1 MLNLSMCADSRTDTK
16 TNRNRQKE
24 KKIIYIQIKCDWL
37 LVTCHLSLIPTAKD
51 PPTASSPTML
61 VQKEKKKIQN
71 AGNYRY
77 GNYNKF
83 LRFANIND
91 TIFDQKSPVHQEGV
105 LQAWTERRTYRQR
118 NGHCD
123 L

>member
-1 MLNLSMCADSRTDTK
+1 MSH
-16 TNRNRQKE
+16 
-24 KKIIYIQIKCDWL
+24 
-37 LVTCHLSLIPTAKD
+37 VTCHLFQQPKTL
-51 PPTASSPTML
+51 PPASSPTML
-61 VQKEKKKIQN
+61 VQKEKNKIQN
-71 AGNYRY
+71 AGNYRN
-77 GNYNKF
+77 GNYKKI

-91 TIFDQKSPVHQEGV
+91 TILDQKSPVHQEGV